1 MTRARI
7 LGFVL
12 SILIFPVARLLAF
25 GLVVC
30 FRSGKGTLEKSKLP
44 GLSR

>member
-12 SILIFPVARLLAF
+12 PILIFPVARLVTF
-25 GLVVC
+25 GLVAC
-30 FRSGKGTLEKSKLP
+30 FWSGKGTLGKRSYP
-44 GLSR
+44 D